1 METELK
7 DYLYPGKKK
16 KKKLLYLPRCKKT
29 SFLKKKNNPT

>member
-16 KKKLLYLPRCKKT
+16 KKNFYTYLGVKKLH
-29 SFLKKKNNPT
+29 F